1 MNAQPDRPYKDY
13 PDLLTALDKH
23 GIIHDDEMLATQ
35 WLKEF
40 GYYNLVNGYQS
51 ALTISKGREI
61 FQEGTSIEA
70 LVLLRTF
77 DESLAGTLFPLITHF
92 ENTLETAISY
102 VISKHF
108 GVFDVPS
115 PVEPGYLAKSHYR
128 APNMHPGR
136 VLKRLREISTG
147 YKDGNIEN
155 RKEIF
160 SKPSTALYKYRSEHN
175 HVPPWILAHEL
186 TLGEL
191 SRWYA
196 ICSPEIKREI
206 CNELIPDNTHFQEGV
221 REEFLSSALNLLTS
235 YRNTI
240 AHGVSL
246 GKVEVMK
253 DGKSEGLQKSVVN
266 IIDNPSIISD
276 KDYRLHIGQ
285 DDLFAL
291 LLIFAV
297 FTHGYFVFEP
307 TILSVLATTN
317 AIESIQPI
325 GRQAEK
331 SVFHIPPRFS
341 DRCKRLIEFYQNK
354 K

>member
-1 MNAQPDRPYKDY
+1 MNVQPDRPFRDY

-23 GIIHDDEMLATQ
+23 GIIHNNEMLDKQ

-51 ALTISKGREI
+51 GLTIPNSHEI
-61 FQEGTSIEA
+61 FQKGTSIEA

-77 DESLAGTLFPLITHF
+77 DETLAGILFPLITHF

-108 GVFDVPS
+108 GVFDVPF
-115 PVEPGYLAKSHYR
+115 PFEPGYLAKANYK
-128 APNMHPGR
+128 APNMRPGR

-147 YKDGNIEN
+147 YKDGNIESGN
-155 RKEIF
+155 KIF
-160 SKPSTALYKYRSEHN
+160 SHPSTALCKYRSEHN

-191 SRWYA
+191 CLWYA
-196 ICSPEIKREI
+196 ICSPEIKKEI
-206 CNELIPDNTHFQEGV
+206 CNELIPDNTHVQEGV
-221 REEFLSSALNLLTS
+221 REEFLSSSLNILTS

-253 DGKSEGLQKSVVN
+253 DEKSEGIQKSVVR
-266 IIDNPSIISD
+266 IIDDPSIISD

-285 DDLFAL
+285 DDFFAL

-297 FTHGYFVFEP
+297 FTHGYFLFEP
-307 TILSVLATTN
+307 TINSVLLITN
-317 AIESIQPI
+317 AIEKIRPI
-325 GRQAEK
+325 GHQAAR
-331 SVFHIPPRFS
+331 SVFRIPPRFP
-341 DRCKRLIEFYQNK
+341 DRCKRLIEFYQK
-354 K
+354 KK